1 MVTVFDVTP
10 LMDNTT
16 GTADPVADPAGIC
29 AFTW

>member
-10 LMDNTT
+10 PMEITT
-16 GTADPVADPAGIC
+16 GTLDPVADPAGTC